1 MASWAVKGA
10 AGRALDSLAEQT
22 ADGAWATLSGVDG
35 LVGLKVAEPGL
46 FPVIQSVH
54 HRWYLV

>member
-1 MASWAVKGA
+1 VKGA

-35 LVGLKVAEPGL
+35 LVGLEVAEPGL